1 RSIRRTGLS
10 RSKNNPDGLI
20 QGSYQC
26 FLCGDRR
33 GSGLQYRSVFDMA
46 ASVSHF
52 SSSKANRHKS
62 ARKLSGGHRP
72 PLKKP
77 RTPSCDENIQPE
89 GMHSNLF
96 VGFGWAIARA
106 CHQVWKQDRYSAS
119 RSSVRKFEHPSLKPD
134 ATFFKCRNAGW
145 SPFSMV
151 EDSDLWVR

>member
-1 RSIRRTGLS
+1 AMAPRAPACAPRQRNPKKRTPTRRAGT
-10 RSKNNPDGLI
+10 K
-20 QGSYQC
+20 
-26 FLCGDRR
+26 
-33 GSGLQYRSVFDMA
+33 
-46 ASVSHF
+46 
-52 SSSKANRHKS
+52 
-62 ARKLSGGHRP
+62 P
-72 PLKKP
+72 PLKNP
-77 RTPSCDENIQPE
+77 EAQSCDENIQPE

-96 VGFGWAIARA
+96 VGFGWAIAGA